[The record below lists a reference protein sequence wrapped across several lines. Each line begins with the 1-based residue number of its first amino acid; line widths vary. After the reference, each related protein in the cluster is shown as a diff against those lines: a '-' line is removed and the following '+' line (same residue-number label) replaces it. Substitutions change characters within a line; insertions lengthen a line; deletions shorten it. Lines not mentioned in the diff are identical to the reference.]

1 MLTQT
6 EVEQVKAMLD
16 NLNQYL
22 IDIGVAGT
30 IEADWFVEGYSKCLE
45 DLNVLFAQRIKQT
58 LN

>member
-22 IDIGVAGT
+22 IDAGVAGT
-30 IEADWFVEGYSKCLE
+30 IEAGWFLDGYHKCLE
-45 DLNVLFAQRIKQT
+45 DLNVLFAQRIEQT

>member
-6 EVEQVKAMLD
+6 EVEQVRKLLD

-22 IDIGVAGT
+22 IDAGVAGT
-30 IEADWFVEGYSKCLE
+30 IEADWFIDGYHKCLE
-45 DLNVLFAQRIKQT
+45 DLNVLFGSLQNQR

>member
-1 MLTQT
+1 MLSQT
-6 EVEQVKAMLD
+6 EIEQVKVMLD

-22 IDIGVAGT
+22 IDAGVAGT
-30 IEADWFVEGYSKCLE
+30 VEADWFVDGYSKCLE